1 MPRFEYRAQ
10 DAQGNTVAGIIET
23 STTELATE
31 TLQDKGLTIL
41 SIQAA
46 AKKSILQLDLP
57 FIGQV
62 TIRDLV
68 IFSRQFAVLMGAKVP
83 VVSSIKTVAK
93 QTKNQ
98 KLQNMLVDIADE
110 VESGT
115 ALSMA
120 MAKYPKAFS
129 NFFVNMIRSGE
140 RTGRLE
146 EVMNYLADQMERDFD
161 LMTKIKGA
169 MIYPIFV
176 IFGLVIVGFVMMAFV
191 VPKLTDVLKESGTAL
206 PWTTNLLIATSSF
219 VKSYFMQIVALVVVG
234 VVGLRWWISTDEGR
248 KYWDSFILYIPI
260 FGPMFQLIYLV
271 RFTRSLATLLS
282 GGVDMPASLE
292 VCADIVGNARYKD
305 RILATKK
312 EVMDGNSIT
321 VVFEQDRTI
330 PSMVPQMMAVGEET
344 GRLFD
349 VLEKLTDFY
358 SRELQ
363 NKVSNLVHAIEP
375 LIMLVMGG
383 AVGIMV
389 AAIIMPMYNMA
400 TNM

>member
-10 DAQGNTVAGIIET
+10 DAQGNTLAGIIEA
-23 STTELATE
+23 STPQLATE
-31 TLQDKGLTIL
+31 TLLDKGLTIL
-41 SIQAA
+41 TLQEAA
-46 AKKSILQLDLP
+46 RKSILQLDLP

-62 TIRDLV
+62 TTRDLV

-83 VVSSIKTVAK
+83 VVAAIKTVGK
-93 QTKNQ
+93 QTKND
-98 KLQNMLVDIADE
+98 KLRAMLVDVADE

-115 ALSMA
+115 ALSMS

-140 RTGRLE
+140 TTGRLE

-161 LMTKIKGA
+161 LMTRIKGA
-169 MIYPIFV
+169 MIYPIIV
-176 IFGLVIVGFVMMAFV
+176 IFGLVIVGFVMLTFV
-191 VPKLTDVLKESGTAL
+191 VPKLTDVLKESGTTL
-206 PWTTNLLIATSSF
+206 PWTTNLLIATSDF
-219 VKSYFMQIVALVVVG
+219 FKRFAMQIIALVVVS
-234 VVGLRWWISTDEGR
+234 VVGLRWWVSTDQGR
-248 KYWDSFILYIPI
+248 QYWDSLILYVPV
-260 FGPMFQLIYLV
+260 FGPMIQLIYLV

-282 GGVDMPASLE
+282 GGVDVPASLE
-292 VCADIVGNARYKD
+292 VCADIVGNARYKN

-321 VVFEQDRTI
+321 SIFEQDKLI

-344 GRLFD
+344 GRLFE

-358 SRELQ
+358 TRELQ
-363 NKVSNLVHAIEP
+363 NRVDNLVHAIEP

-389 AAIIMPMYNMA
+389 AAIIMPMYSMA